1 METLSYIFGIV
12 GLLFWVASIQWKEKN
27 KILTSQIIASIFY
40 AIQYFLIGALT
51 AGYINLISIVR
62 ACIYNKQKEKNTVVS
77 LITFIIII
85 LFIGL
90 VTCTDWL
97 SCIPIVAGLIYTYIT
112 WQKNTRIIRIGFLI
126 AAIILLYY
134 NCTVGAYV
142 SAISNIFEIISSIV
156 SIYRFDIVKKKI
168 NN

>member
-40 AIQYFLIGALT
+40 AIQYFLIGAMT

-62 ACIYNKQKEKNTVVS
+62 AYIYNKQKEKNTVVS

-90 VTCTDWL
+90 VTCEDLL

-112 WQKNTRIIRIGFLI
+112 WQKNTRIIRMGFLI

-142 SAISNIFEIISSIV
+142 SGIGNIFEIISSIV